1 MDAGWAPAAAEVSP
15 QHRPDKLEWGANV
28 VTVMM
33 RQIPRHITQQHLL
46 QEVIAH
52 GFEGLFDFLYPPT
65 PPRAPAAFCA
75 GRSQAV
81 ASPGAG
87 QRREAQGPDAHWPC
101 YCVVADL
108 PWDLK
113 KGTNVGYGFISF
125 SDPRTAASFRDAFD
139 GTYLGTPEART
150 LTGFS
155 EKPVK
160 VHPASTQGYQ
170 ANYQHF
176 VNTKTGQKQ
185 DPLYSPLFFPGNGP
199 NTLSRLLHTVCAGDG
214 APPKQAGPHGGTR
227 PSFQA
232 ALAEGLPN
240 DAPAAGQL
248 QLGGREALALPE
260 HGSGRTERQFYS
272 MPYLRIQGLQS
283 RLTPAIPDASC
294 SPCAL
299 GAWVTSEPK
308 KLNSASELARA

>member
-52 GFEGLFDFLYPPT
+52 GFEGLFDFLY
-65 PPRAPAAFCA
+65 
-75 GRSQAV
+75 
-81 ASPGAG
+81 
-87 QRREAQGPDAHWPC
+87 
-101 YCVVADL
+101 L

-176 VNTKTGQKQ
+176 VHTKTGQKQ
-185 DPLYSPLFFPGNGP
+185 DPLYSPLFFPGNGE
-199 NTLSRLLHTVCAGDG
+199 NTLSRLLHSVCPGSSGRPREARPGNGD
-214 APPKQAGPHGGTR
+214 R
-227 PSFQA
+227 LCFRA
-232 ALAEGLPN
+232 ALAEAALLGWEGLPH
-240 DAPAAGQL
+240 DAPAAGDV
-248 QLGGREALALPE
+248 ALPSGCE
-260 HGSGRTERQFYS
+260 HQVLGWHGSGEPGADHACRKELPQGRSATRGRRRRER
-272 MPYLRIQGLQS
+272 
-283 RLTPAIPDASC
+283 
-294 SPCAL
+294 AL
-299 GAWVTSEPK
+299 A
-308 KLNSASELARA
+308 AQ